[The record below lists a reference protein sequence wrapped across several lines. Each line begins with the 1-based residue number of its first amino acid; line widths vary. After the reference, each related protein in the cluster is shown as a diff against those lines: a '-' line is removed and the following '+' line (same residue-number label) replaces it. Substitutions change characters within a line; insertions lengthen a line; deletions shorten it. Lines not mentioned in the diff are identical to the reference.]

1 MIVMDGDD
9 DDAHQLF
16 FDFLIQQEQHST
28 VLGAHV
34 DQVSCPRAEN
44 KQY

>member
-9 DDAHQLF
+9 EDAHQLLL
-16 FDFLIQQEQHST
+16 DFLIQQEQHST

-34 DQVSCPRAEN
+34 DQVGCSCAEN
-44 KQY
+44 EQY